1 MAHQTYNL
9 DSDEQDPLELLP
21 SWMNDF
27 TNPDPWPPFPGMHK
41 QPPRRCQP
49 PPPPAVAFS
58 FFCNPPV
65 PYDFN
70 SGCPELWRDP
80 FDLLPSWMSDF
91 TNPDPQP
98 PSPGMQQQ
106 PPPRHRLPPQP
117 PHVDPWSP
125 GSFFCD
131 RPASVDGPA
140 QPPLHDYQLPHM
152 LAPSPEIGEY
162 KWIGGLA
169 LKTRHPCM
177 KDRDQED
184 VTCGI
189 CLDDLLIINR
199 SNIGGKRIGV
209 LDNCRHE
216 FHVACLEKWLIKKNM
231 CPLCRA
237 VAVNDN
243 DDENQ
248 GLVNIHVID

>member
-9 DSDEQDPLELLP
+9 DSNGCRQWQDPYELL
-21 SWMNDF
+21 
-27 TNPDPWPPFPGMHK
+27 PWPPFPGMH
-41 QPPRRCQP
+41 QQRPPRRQP
-49 PPPPAVAFS
+49 PPPHVVAFSHPSPPES

-65 PYDFN
+65 PNDFN
-70 SGCPELWRDP
+70 SGCPELWRNP
-80 FDLLPSWMSDF
+80 FDLLPSWMRDF

-98 PSPGMQQQ
+98 PSPWMHQQ
-106 PPPRHRLPPQP
+106 PPPRRRLPPQP
-117 PHVDPWSP
+117 HVVDPWSP

-131 RPASVDGPA
+131 RPEPVDGSA
-140 QPPLHDYQLPHM
+140 QPPLPDYLLPHM
-152 LAPSPEIGEY
+152 LVPSPEIGEY

-177 KDRDQED
+177 KDRDEED

-216 FHVACLEKWLIKKNM
+216 FHVACLEKWLIKKNI

-237 VAVNDN
+237 VAVNN
-243 DDENQ
+243 DDDNENQ
-248 GLVNIHVID
+248 DLSSFM